1 MRRLFSICK
10 GRTNW
15 ELTKQFST
23 LEIEMRKW
31 NDRDLS
37 GESKE
42 SRKVM
47 IFIFSLN
54 RIIFLYD
61 LGEQC
66 TWNERIFSSR
76 VLNYISVGVKNLH

>member
-1 MRRLFSICK
+1 
-10 GRTNW
+10 
-15 ELTKQFST
+15 
-23 LEIEMRKW
+23 MRKW
-31 NDRDLS
+31 NDGDLS

-47 IFIFSLN
+47 IFIFSLK
-54 RIIFLYD
+54 RIIFFKYD

-76 VLNYISVGVKNLH
+76 VLNYIWVGVKNLH